1 MDNNELEIRNEGGS
15 LPLAPTADAFSAT
28 SSAGDDSGTA
38 FAETRS
44 KTVSQVLTASP
55 SLPTRKAPQIICL
68 TGQMAA
74 GKNFICSQMEASGFV
89 SLDLDKTAHEA
100 INLCTPEILQAFG
113 AEAEK
118 RGISLLN
125 GDGSLNRRALGQIV
139 FPDKELL
146 SRQENIVY
154 PKIIQITTQY
164 IEENR
169 EKSVILNATVLFKT
183 PELLSKCGKIL
194 FIKANFL
201 KRLYR
206 AKKRDGMPLRHILAR
221 FKSQKNLF
229 DEYKKAADKFNIPIE
244 IIKN

>member
-38 FAETRS
+38 FAEIRS
-44 KTVSQVLTASP
+44 KPASQV

-74 GKNFICSQMEASGFV
+74 GKNFICSQMEAQGFV

-100 INLCTPEILQAFG
+100 INLCTPEIIQAFG

-118 RGISLLN
+118 CGISLLN

-139 FPDKELL
+139 FSDKELL

-183 PELLSKCGKIL
+183 PELLSKCEKIL
-194 FIKANFL
+194 FVKANFL

-206 AKKRDGMPLRHILAR
+206 AKKRDGMPIRHILAR

-229 DEYKKAADKFNIPIE
+229 NEYKKAADKFNIPIE